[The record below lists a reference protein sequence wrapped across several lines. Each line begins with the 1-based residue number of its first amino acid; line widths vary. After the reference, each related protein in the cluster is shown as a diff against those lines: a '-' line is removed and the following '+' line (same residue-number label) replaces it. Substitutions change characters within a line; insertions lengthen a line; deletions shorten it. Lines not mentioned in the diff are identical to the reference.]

1 MVDLMYLG
9 GHSTPQDDY
18 EGPLTSGIHSTGAWF
33 PNGHVYPDLEVQVD
47 VSFA

>member
-1 MVDLMYLG
+1 MCIG

-18 EGPLTSGIHSTGAWF
+18 EEPLTPGIHSTGAWF
-33 PNGHVYPDLEVQVD
+33 PNGLYPDLEVQVD